1 MKCNYCGSEKAFMM
15 EEEKPT
21 EGWRIVLAVLL
32 FPIGLLFLFCKGKR
46 NVKYCPDCGKK
57 EEI

>member
-1 MKCNYCGSEKAFMM
+1 MKCNNCGGENVRII

-21 EGWRIVLAVLL
+21 ETWRIVLAVLL
-32 FPIGLLFLFCKGKR
+32 FPVGLLFLFCKGKR
-46 NVKYCPDCGKK
+46 NVKYCLDCGKK